1 MQGKTLKCSIIKQNL
16 PVPLLP
22 ATKPY
27 KSKDGRAVVETFQEA
42 IIKRTH
48 LRWTKERV
56 AVLEDLHEQ
65 GWSSDDIAQELGI
78 SVDAVRHRLRRL
90 KKGW

>member
-1 MQGKTLKCSIIKQNL
+1 MKCSIIKQSL

-27 KSKDGRAVVETFQEA
+27 KSTDGKVVVETFQEA
-42 IIKRTH
+42 VMKRDH
-48 LRWTKERV
+48 LRWTHERI

-65 GWSSDDIAQELGI
+65 GWSSYDIAQELGI
-78 SVDAVRHRLRRL
+78 SVEAVRHRLRRL
-90 KKGW
+90 KKGR